1 MWVFFQKKQKK
12 KLYISNQNR
21 GENSLYKNDVHDY
34 HLPIEL
40 DTIDNLLKKIKTD
53 FIKIDTQGSEI
64 PILQGMKRTLKKKV
78 KLLVEYS
85 PSDLM
90 MQNNNFNLIKLL
102 KKNKF
107 KIKRLDY
114 EKIVNSK
121 QDLVDIN
128 YENLKQTDL
137 FCFK

>member
-1 MWVFFQKKQKK
+1 MEKTRYFKNEAN
-12 KLYISNQNR
+12 LQNLR
-21 GENSLYKNDVHDY
+21 FVY
-34 HLPIEL
+34 
-40 DTIDNLLKKIKTD
+40 TIA
-53 FIKIDTQGSEI
+53 S
-64 PILQGMKRTLKKKV
+64 
-78 KLLVEYS
+78 
-85 PSDLM
+85 
-90 MQNNNFNLIKLL
+90 
-102 KKNKF
+102 KF

>member
-1 MWVFFQKKQKK
+1 
-12 KLYISNQNR
+12 
-21 GENSLYKNDVHDY
+21 
-34 HLPIEL
+34 
-40 DTIDNLLKKIKTD
+40 
-53 FIKIDTQGSEI
+53 
-64 PILQGMKRTLKKKV
+64 
-78 KLLVEYS
+78 
-85 PSDLM
+85 M